1 MQTGWALHPLPWGTG
16 IGTAWAGLLLA
27 APQTQPTLALASAS
41 SSWPLPIKKAVI
53 WFGQSA
59 LGASLEARDLV
70 PVLLVVV
77 VRGHSRALCLLP
89 ILGRLQFPS
98 GTALP
103 GGAFISCGA
112 GLLSYV

>member
-1 MQTGWALHPLPWGTG
+1 MLYGVPHPC
-16 IGTAWAGLLLA
+16 
-27 APQTQPTLALASAS
+27 
-41 SSWPLPIKKAVI
+41 PLPIKKAVI

-59 LGASLEARDLV
+59 LGAFLEARDLV
-70 PVLLVVV
+70 PVLLVGV

-89 ILGRLQFPS
+89 VLGRLQFPS

-112 GLLSYV
+112 GLLSCLRSTSSPLLKDVFTT